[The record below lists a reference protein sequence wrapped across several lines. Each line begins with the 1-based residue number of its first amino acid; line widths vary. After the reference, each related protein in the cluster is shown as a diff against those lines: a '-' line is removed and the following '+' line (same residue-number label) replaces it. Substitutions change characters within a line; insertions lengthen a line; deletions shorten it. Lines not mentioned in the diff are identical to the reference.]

1 MVKFFKKLLIEITL
15 FIAMV
20 ALAGHVTVNF
30 WEQYVVQDNLL
41 EMKES
46 LDHLKVTVN
55 NMGYAYDDLQRDL
68 IELAK
73 INSKSSK
80 SSIPRV
86 LTQEPISCKKRGGLD
101 HKVLEH
107 WNLLFAQ
114 NNDKAP
120 RVLITDKN
128 VGSAPVPSMA
138 LVKNATTATRLPL
151 KATAVGSET
160 VTEFQNLHENECIY
174 KCRARNSVRRCY
186 EDCESTNKIQK
197 F

>member
-1 MVKFFKKLLIEITL
+1 MEKFLKKLLIEITL
-15 FIAMV
+15 FITIV

-30 WEQYVVQDNLL
+30 WERYVVQDKLL

-55 NMGYAYDDLQRDL
+55 NIGYAYDDLQRDL
-68 IELAK
+68 IELAR
-73 INSKSSK
+73 INSK

-86 LTQEPISCKKRGGLD
+86 LTQEPNPCKNRRGFD

-107 WNLLFAQ
+107 LNLLFAKVAQ
-114 NNDKAP
+114 DNDKTP
-120 RVLITDKN
+120 HVLITDKN
-128 VGSAPVPSMA
+128 VGSTPVSNMA

-151 KATAVGSET
+151 KATAVGLET
-160 VTEFQNLHENECIY
+160 VTELQKRLENECIH
-174 KCRARNSVRRCY
+174 KCMVRNSFRQCY
-186 EDCESTNKIQK
+186 EDCESTNKILK